1 MRIMKKIYKQPAI
14 KEMCMDEC
22 MPIATSLMI
31 NNDVHNG
38 IEGDVKAAGDWD
50 IWSEDAD
57 E

>member
-1 MRIMKKIYKQPAI
+1 
-14 KEMCMDEC
+14 MDEC

-31 NNDVHNG
+31 SNEVHNG
-38 IEGDVKAAGDWD
+38 IEGDVKAGGDWD